1 MIFGNLGDMAGMMKK
16 AMEMQKQMK
25 KIKDELSKARYE
37 AEVNGNKVIVNGE
50 MEILEM
56 HAGENLSI
64 KDVKEATNKA
74 LKKAKEDAANK
85 LGDVT
90 GGMNITG
97 LTG

>member
-16 AMEMQKQMK
+16 AMEMQKTMK
-25 KIKDELSKARYE
+25 RIKDELSRARYE
-37 AEVNGNKVIVNGE
+37 AEVNGSRVIVNGE
-50 MEILEM
+50 MEVLEM
-56 HAGENLSI
+56 HAGDNLSI
-64 KDVKEATNKA
+64 KDVKEAANKA

-90 GGMNITG
+90 GGMNIPG

>member
-90 GGMNITG
+90 GGMNIPG